1 MALPPETA
9 GVLLTGESAGS
20 VVEGSLAV
28 LGSQRSEGGFTIYRI
43 VFKVVQAVCHGVQGS
58 VSRCVR

>member
-9 GVLLTGESAGS
+9 GVLLTAESAGS

-43 VFKVVQAVCHGVQGS
+43 VFKVVRAVCHGVQGS
-58 VSRCVR
+58 AGCV